1 MNENIK
7 EKIEFNSKK
16 RLEMLKNRSKRCVCK
31 YCGGELKV
39 KQIIFSS
46 YEEARVELFC
56 QECDRIEFGVEP
68 EIYANAKYFVEE
80 TGFSCYPDLDDSL
93 KIKQMTVAKLCEIMT
108 WENQN
113 IGILTPEG
121 FNIELNA
128 NKNYVGECVTLSDN
142 DLKKEI

>member
-1 MNENIK
+1 MTDNIK
-7 EKIEFNSKK
+7 EKIEFNSNK

-56 QECDRIEFGVEP
+56 QDCDRIEFGVEP
-68 EIYANAKYFVEE
+68 EIYDNAKYFVEE

-93 KIKQMTVAKLCEIMT
+93 KIKQMTIAKLCEIIT

-128 NKNYVGECVTLSDN
+128 NKNYVGECVTLSDS